1 MKLRSYKL
9 LFRLFS
15 FLSDKTNGASF
26 FVKYKLLLGT
36 VIISLVSS
44 SACKS
49 KKEIV
54 CYDVTIEP
62 DVTQMTCY
70 DTITIKEQPLL
81 DNIKVKGAIK
91 DINNEPLPG
100 ANIRLKGKEEATT
113 TDSNGKF
120 SLKATINDTLSISY
134 IGFIAQNIPVSKLK
148 DNSSIVMEESGDII
162 SCYIVETAES
172 PKKKSLLKSI
182 SPIPAVLEQEVKGVV
197 TDEKAEPLFGAS
209 ILIKGTNRGVITDEK
224 GQFTLKVK
232 PTDTLVFSYIGFS
245 SLEKNAS
252 EIESNKPI
260 ILEEVATVL
269 CYEVMV
275 VESKSRSPKL
285 TKLFYNQV
293 EQPPVSPVGDLDKF
307 NKWIEENVLYTKSM
321 QKEKIQGQLIL
332 SFTIDEKGNIIDKA
346 VLSKLSPD
354 ADAEALR
361 VLSSS
366 EKWTPGMHDGKAIKT
381 IITIPVQFRLK
392 K

>member
-1 MKLRSYKL
+1 
-9 LFRLFS
+9 
-15 FLSDKTNGASF
+15 
-26 FVKYKLLLGT
+26 
-36 VIISLVSS
+36 
-44 SACKS
+44 
-49 KKEIV
+49 
-54 CYDVTIEP
+54 
-62 DVTQMTCY
+62 MTCY